1 MTKKSN
7 RLKRQHAKQSAAVAA
22 GSAALLRC
30 VQGYFSNYL
39 GAQRGLSANTISA
52 YRDAIKL
59 LLTNIGGQVRRP
71 VADLTLNDLNA
82 DAVIR
87 FLSSLE
93 TSRGN
98 TIRTRNTRLSA
109 IRTFFR
115 YLISQDPTRAAQYH
129 AAAAI
134 PLKRASRPTMA
145 YLDASEMRAV
155 LDGIDRRTR
164 SGRRDYV
171 LLLFLYNTG
180 ARVQEAVTVRTDSLR
195 LDVAPTV
202 TITGKRQK
210 TRHTPLWKETAQVLR
225 THIAENGITNDKNA
239 PLFANRRGIPLTRFG
254 VAYIV
259 RKRVE
264 AAAAR
269 CPSLTRKR
277 VSPHTLRHTT
287 AMHLLQAGVEL
298 AVIKAWLG
306 HAYITTTHEYAE
318 ADLEMKRKAISAIAP
333 TGGSAD
339 LQRTLRHHK
348 DVLTWL
354 ESL

>member
-7 RLKRQHAKQSAAVAA
+7 RLKRQHVKQSAAVPA
-22 GSAALLRC
+22 GSAALLKC
-30 VQGYFSNYL
+30 VQRYFSDYL
-39 GAQRGLSANTISA
+39 GAQRGLSANTIFA

-59 LLTNIGGQVRRP
+59 LLTSIGRQVRRD
-71 VADLTLNDLNA
+71 VAGLTLNDLNA

-93 TSRGN
+93 TEHGN
-98 TIRTRNTRLSA
+98 TTRTRNTRLSA

-115 YLISQDPTRAAQYH
+115 YLIAQDPTRAAQYH

-134 PLKRASRPTMA
+134 PLKRATRPTMT
-145 YLDASEMRAV
+145 YLDASEIRAV
-155 LDGIDRRTR
+155 LDGIDRSTP
-164 SGRRDYV
+164 SGRRDYA

-180 ARVQEAVTVRTDSLR
+180 ARVQEAVTVRVESLK
-195 LDVAPTV
+195 LDAAPTV
-202 TITGKRQK
+202 SITGKRQK
-210 TRHTPLWKETAQVLR
+210 TRHIPLWKETAKVLKA
-225 THIAENGITNDKNA
+225 HIDENGLADDKSA
-239 PLFANRRGIPLTRFG
+239 PIFMSRRGVPLTRFG

-259 RKRVE
+259 RRCVV
-264 AAAAR
+264 AAATH
-269 CPSLTRKR
+269 CPSLGRKR

-298 AVIKAWLG
+298 PVIKAWLG

-318 ADLEMKRKAISAIAP
+318 ADLEMKRKAISAIMPPSGA
-333 TGGSAD
+333 SD
-339 LQRTLRHHK
+339 LQGSLGRYR
-348 DVLTWL
+348 DVLSWL